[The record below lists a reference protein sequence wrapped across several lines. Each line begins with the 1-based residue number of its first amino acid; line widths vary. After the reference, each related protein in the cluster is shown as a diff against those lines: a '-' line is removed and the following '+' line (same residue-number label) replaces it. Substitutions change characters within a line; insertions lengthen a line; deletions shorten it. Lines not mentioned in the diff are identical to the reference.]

1 LSERVLGSS
10 GSGDGLLLSWLLCRE
25 LVGRHELPEALL
37 LGSRLLRLVELLLLR
52 LVVLF
57 LLRLIVLLLLRL
69 IVLLLLR
76 LVGLLRLLVKLL
88 SLDGAGCVGE
98 CSDNI
103 ALKACACVS
112 LEELPALRSSLRLR
126 HCRHRHQR
134 EDSQHLGVCAAP
146 VLSALLCVRLLM
158 SKRSGAYTNVCPVW
172 RIIS

>member
-1 LSERVLGSS
+1 MSERVLGSS
-10 GSGDGLLLSWLLCRE
+10 GSGDGLLLSWLLGRE
-25 LVGRHELPEALL
+25 LVERHKLPEALL

-52 LVVLF
+52 LVVL
-57 LLRLIVLLLLRL
+57 LLLRL
-69 IVLLLLR
+69 VVLLLLR

-126 HCRHRHQR
+126 HCRHWECRR
-134 EDSQHLGVCAAP
+134 
-146 VLSALLCVRLLM
+146 VLRTSRNA
-158 SKRSGAYTNVCPVW
+158 
-172 RIIS
+172 